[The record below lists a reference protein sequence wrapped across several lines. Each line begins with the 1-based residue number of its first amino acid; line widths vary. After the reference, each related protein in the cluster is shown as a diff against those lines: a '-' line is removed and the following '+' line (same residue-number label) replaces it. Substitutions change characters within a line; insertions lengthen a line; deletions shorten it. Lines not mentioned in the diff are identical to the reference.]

1 MDGGLGI
8 GFLLNLAFWIGT
20 VSASVIVVA
29 WAAAELFPGMVRK
42 VRNRARGR
50 QGRKRSSNPP
60 EAVGQAAEE
69 RYRKAS

>member
-1 MDGGLGI
+1 MDGELGL
-8 GFLLNLAFWIGT
+8 GFLLNLVFWIGM

-29 WAAAELFPGMVRK
+29 WAAAELFPGAVHK
-42 VRNRARGR
+42 VRNHVRGR

-60 EAVGQAAEE
+60 EAVKRAAEE